1 MLDREL
7 GFELK
12 ILENHVKVEMLSHH
26 IVTYLIL
33 AYQIILYRI
42 VSWNALWK
50 FLDNAGVWIS
60 YRPSEL
66 ISTRFADVYEDVTCR
81 VIKWVWVV
89 TPIFDI
95 GGIIGSYDV
104 LTLLLGPR
112 LWAAWTLFTLMIE
125 WQKIFLATFQTL
137 SSVKTI
143 LDLWVVTFK
152 RKFSSHFIRKSC
164 FKSRPRF
171 QCN

>member
-1 MLDREL
+1 
-7 GFELK
+7 
-12 ILENHVKVEMLSHH
+12 MLSHH

-112 LWAAWTLFTLMIE
+112 LWAAWTLFTFMIKWQKKIAPWPWCASSFFNFVDLWNAGLFLCDLASLVSELMI
-125 WQKIFLATFQTL
+125 QNSLF
-137 SSVKTI
+137 
-143 LDLWVVTFK
+143 VV
-152 RKFSSHFIRKSC
+152 SIC
-164 FKSRPRF
+164 IA
-171 QCN
+171 C